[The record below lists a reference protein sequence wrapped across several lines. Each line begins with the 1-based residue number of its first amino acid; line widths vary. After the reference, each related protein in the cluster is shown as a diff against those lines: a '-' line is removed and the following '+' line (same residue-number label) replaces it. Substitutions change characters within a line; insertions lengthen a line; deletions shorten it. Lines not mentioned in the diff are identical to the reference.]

1 MAASDDLLNQ
11 WKQEK
16 QLTGEPA
23 PGTTNTSGSDALL
36 NSWKNDLESNITIS
50 VQNAAKGN
58 PERAAEVKRV
68 SRALMVPTD
77 VVDKN
82 WDNLSAFAKTRQFQ
96 MQRDAAE
103 DPVLAQMYANPDF
116 ASVAVDDYPNVSQ
129 AGKAVRN
136 LGKQPERTFTGT
148 LQDIGV
154 TAGKGIIGTGE
165 AAVGIA
171 DIVTKG
177 WVGKQMQDY
186 LGYDPDASK
195 KFLETFYSDAQQYAN
210 QNVAEAKGILPK
222 LEAAL
227 SNPSVIATTIGE
239 SVPLMLGGG
248 AIGRGLGALRG
259 LAGNAVTRS
268 AIGEGVISA
277 GSIAEQT
284 RQGDGIPNITIFGET
299 AEPGRLTTEQALA
312 SVVGGAAT
320 GLIAQ
325 IGGKAAQRLG
335 ISDIDV
341 LITGGNT
348 YNPALNK
355 SLGRQIIEGG
365 IVEGFFQEMPQSAVE
380 QLVSNYAQG
389 KPVFEGMD
397 DALVMG
403 TLAGI
408 AMGGGGPVV
417 AYPANVRADRE
428 AARNAEQKAML
439 MDMLSQH
446 AEASNLLKRD
456 PESFQQY
463 IEQVTEDGD
472 VQHVY
477 IKASVLEQLGLTEQV
492 AAAIPAVAE
501 QLQQAVSPE
510 QEIQIPV
517 AEYATKIAATE
528 ANAVLLDNLRV
539 EGESMTRAEANA
551 FIENESETLQKAYE
565 KAQTTQLTYDE
576 FKKSAKAVESDLAG
590 QFNRVGLFTPADNK
604 VQAALYSRVFSMLA
618 LRMNQTP
625 EQVYQKYKTTIAAE
639 GELDTSESL
648 SQLDIN
654 DANFLDW
661 FGASVLTEDSGRPL
675 KLYHGTADNV
685 ESFDLDHPNR
695 KDTGWLGTGV
705 YLTDSSEMAEGYA
718 NQKARAIG
726 PRGQN
731 VMPLYASLQNP
742 YMATDEDKARL
753 KAGGREAADA
763 FAKQLQ
769 SQGYDGVIY
778 QAAPDAREI
787 VVFDPAKVK
796 SVFNNGS
803 WSSDT
808 NDLLGQRGLQPVGKL
823 VPETVDAMSNVV
835 ASFEHAAGKTFKTN
849 RDFKLEIQNRV
860 LEAAKAAKVD
870 LSEFTQSVEQYL
882 VRVALADSVTA
893 LATNPNAVGWYNEKV
908 TKALRL
914 VSLVHPEINTDPQA
928 KFAFTW
934 ALAVTSNG
942 LKVDKNFELA
952 ERAYSYYKQNGKM
965 PTDIGAGTAQIAIN
979 SGLDLYNELIEKHG
993 FETVEKFMT
1002 TKQTVKEVEAFTG
1015 RNVSGENLTTEV
1027 YGAAALGPKIGNGF
1041 FANLYGHFEQL
1052 TMDRWLM
1059 RTWGRWT
1066 ATLVEENKAN
1076 VKLKRGQLKSLIQ
1089 SMTAQQRKSL
1099 EKIIKQKLLIGKN
1112 DSLDA
1117 VAKAINKAS
1126 TSPANRVAMAQI
1138 GKESAEMQTVFEEIL
1153 GPLKKNQK
1161 RVSIGDEVRKVGNSL
1176 TGYLDGQKEAPSG
1189 PPERARIR
1197 KVMAQVLTQMQ
1208 EQYPALT
1215 MSDLQALLWY
1225 PEKRLY
1231 DAAKTAEEGETSYED
1246 DEAPDYANAAAAL
1259 AKQLGVSQDLIDQT
1273 ITEVDN
1279 ELQAAERARAAGRG
1293 AGDGVLR
1300 QNARA
1305 DAGRTE
1311 AEQNLVDQINET
1323 GGITLNPDG
1332 TVFKGDSGYIATLR
1346 SITVDS
1352 VEAVPEAIKAYADEN
1367 AGLLG
1372 LDGVVIG
1379 AFAFNDGTGRV
1390 SVDLNIVTQD
1400 QDLALRIG
1408 REMDQISI
1416 WDIANSEEI
1425 KTGGTSGAGLSLA
1438 DAESFIRNL
1447 GDNYGI
1453 RNQRTEGRAGSG
1465 GIADAGMAQG
1475 GVAGLR
1481 PNAASGAGDRVAD
1494 QAVGGRSYGTATDG
1508 SVAKLGYHFSREP
1521 RTTLDSR
1528 AHGTGLAGQER
1539 VRLEQATD
1547 GRLKE
1552 RIYFYT
1558 DNGNGIKNEA
1568 GTGFNAH
1575 SVNLNNLYDIKA
1587 DPLGLRAAA
1596 AANGTDPDGVW
1607 FNAVESAIIDAGFDG
1622 YVSDAAQG
1630 NQGVAVL
1637 LGSHAVE
1644 VDQIQAP
1651 GYAQQAPRTQA
1662 RGTPVFTQYLNQN
1675 AVFYSALQ
1683 RAFENVKQGS
1693 MPADQWLKWMSSNQA
1708 KLGVKKEEIEA
1719 TGLREYLELNGK
1731 DKLSKEQIVEFLQ
1744 NNGVE
1749 INEVMKGGT
1758 PQIDYSEIDELPVPS
1773 PLQVVENDDD
1783 RLQQYKYAVKTV
1795 MDGRYIGYG
1804 NTEQDALSDAYSGY
1818 PEYWNDMNEVDAPK
1832 YAQWVLP
1839 GGENYKELLLTLP
1852 QADGEYRSAHWDE
1865 FNILAHIRFNER
1877 TDADGKRVL
1886 FIEELQSDW
1895 AQAGRKRGFDTVAP
1909 APETAAKTEYDA
1921 YVATL
1926 KDRYIDWYDKEFA
1939 DEISSQE
1946 RRRQL
1951 AASQANSMSARQLAR
1966 GIDDTDTFDRL
1977 SLASVQETSRNTAAE
1992 KASKTGVPA
2001 APFIKDTKAWV
2012 GLSIKRM
2019 IRYAAENGFDKVAF
2033 VNGKQSADRYNL
2045 AKQIDYIE
2053 YEKTGDNDYF
2063 VKAIDHTGRAAVTE
2077 YKQSPEQLENLLG
2090 KEIAQKIVNNEG
2102 EGTLLNAELTVGGE
2116 GMITFYDKIV
2126 PQVANDVLKKLGGG
2140 KVETVSL
2147 PDRTLQ
2153 EAADQL
2159 YGQPYDSL
2167 SDALKQNVQDMVNK
2181 ASTQQVSFAI
2191 TPAMRDTVMAGQ
2203 ALFQKNRG
2211 YIDPKNL
2218 ITILTSEADRSTP
2231 GHELAHAVVEIYT
2244 RIANTEG
2251 APAEIVSDLDQL
2263 LVFAG
2268 VQGADQKDR
2277 LANWSSMTL
2286 DQQRPFHEAIAYNWE
2301 IYLAEGK
2308 APSVELQSVFDRLSQ
2323 WIRDLY
2329 TAVRDHLNG
2338 IYKAEFGKDLPVMTE
2353 GVREVFDRMLASE
2366 DQIDQAQTVRNM
2378 QVLFESKPE
2387 GMDDGQWAALQQLAA
2402 EARNESIS
2410 KLTTDSI
2417 RQMRWLSNAKMRVIK
2432 QMQREALA
2440 IRVDVE
2446 REVEAEIKKSP
2457 VYKAIS
2463 FIVNGVEVLPDGTTR
2478 EATGPHKI
2486 SIAGLEDL
2494 YMGEGDRYAL
2504 LDWSQLPR
2512 KMYGAEGMHP
2522 DALAELLGF
2531 QSGDQLVRTLIEAP
2545 SLKEAVRKATDAR
2558 MLAEHGDMN
2567 NQREI
2572 DLAVERA
2579 LHNEARARFVAAEL
2593 RFVSRATAP
2602 ARAMIQ
2608 AAKRAA
2614 QNIVG
2619 TKLIKDLKPSEFG
2632 IAEARANKEAIA
2644 AQKAGD
2650 EKAVL
2655 NAMQSALLNNQLAAV
2670 AAETRSQ
2677 IDKGL
2682 VYLRKVTSDAN
2693 RKRIGADAGDQIDAL
2708 LSRFDLS
2715 APGSTLRSMS
2725 EWMSK
2730 VTEAGFDPSI
2740 SADMLNDNFRKPFK
2754 MMTVKEFNDLMD
2766 AVRQI
2771 EHLGRNEQMML
2782 TAAKDTAYKQARD
2795 EMVVSINANA
2805 NGRKADVR
2813 TAKTKL
2819 GKMAQGMHRFFAE
2832 HIKAATIARIL
2843 DGGKEGPVWEYL
2855 IRPANASADR
2865 ETAMRAEATRDITEI
2880 LAPVLKSKMG
2890 GKGVLVP
2897 SIGRALNKEERIAV
2911 ALNMGNEG
2919 NMQRLL
2925 SGENWTIEQVVPIL
2939 GSLTAAELEAVQK
2952 IWDYSETKHK
2962 PLIAAQWRRLY
2973 GREPEWVEP
2982 RPMTVKSADGQVVN
2996 LRGGYYPIVYDPRA
3010 SLRAGENYDAEA
3022 ARMEMQGFISA
3033 TISTSFAK
3041 SRVQMVKDRP
3051 LLLSLAGVY
3060 NGINDVIHALSWQEY
3075 IIDANRLLRSFSID
3089 QAIRTQYGPEFKQQL
3104 KGWVKDVAVGER
3116 AAQEGGT
3123 QAINFVRQ
3131 SVSAAGLGFNIMSA
3145 LQQVTGFSSS
3155 IVKIGAQYVG
3165 RGIAKTMANPAA
3177 AIKMVYEKSTFM
3189 ANRGRTQ
3196 FRELNELRNMVQGE
3210 TSVAR
3215 GVKVGTY
3222 FMMAQMQRMVDVP
3235 TWIGAYEKA
3244 IGQGNDDARA
3254 IALADQA
3261 VIDSQGGGMLKD
3273 LSKIE
3278 RGGPWLKLFTVFYS
3292 YMGTQFNLAVAEGMT
3307 ERSKGKLAAKALML
3321 TVVPV
3326 VLAYAIKHGLTPD
3339 DDDEWDWEKIAKE
3352 LVTENIAYLM
3362 GMMILVRELAG
3373 AAKIVVGTEGGNRGY
3388 PGPAGLRMYNDLY
3401 TFATQAKQG
3410 DFDDAFRKSAINLLG
3425 DFTGLPSAQINRTIN
3440 GVDALVEGKTSNPAA
3455 VLTGFEKR

>member
-11 WKQEK
+11 WKKEQE
-16 QLTGEPA
+16 LTAAPA
-23 PGTTNTSGSDALL
+23 AGTTTNSTGSDALL
-36 NSWKNDLESNITIS
+36 NSWKNDLESNITVS

-58 PERAAEVKRV
+58 PERAAEVQKV
-68 SRALMVPTD
+68 ARALLVPTD

-96 MQRDAAE
+96 MQRNAAE
-103 DPVLAQMYANPDF
+103 DPILAHMYANPDF
-116 ASVAVDDYPNVSQ
+116 AAVAVDDYPNVSQ
-129 AGKAVRN
+129 AGAAIRN

-165 AAVGIA
+165 AAVGLA

-177 WVGKQMQDY
+177 WVGKQMEDY

-195 KFLETFYSDAQQYAN
+195 KFLETFYSDAQKYAN

-227 SNPSVIATTIGE
+227 SNPSVIATTVGE
-239 SVPLMLGGG
+239 SIPLMLGGG
-248 AIGRGLGALRG
+248 VIGRGLGALRG
-259 LAGNAVTRS
+259 LAGNAITRS
-268 AIGEGVISA
+268 AIGEGVVSA

-284 RQGDGIPNITIFGET
+284 RQGEGIPNITIFGET
-299 AEPGRLTTEQALA
+299 REPGRLTTEQALA

-320 GLIAQ
+320 SLIAQ
-325 IGGKAAQRLG
+325 VGAKAAQRLG
-335 ISDIDV
+335 ITDIDV

-365 IVEGFFQEMPQSAVE
+365 IVEGFFQEMPQSGVE

-389 KPVFEGMD
+389 KPIFEGMD

-439 MDMLSQH
+439 MDMFAQH

-477 IKASVLEQLGLTEQV
+477 IKASVLQQLGMAEQV

-517 AEYATKIAATE
+517 AEYATKIAPTE

-539 EGESMTRAEANA
+539 EGETMTRAEANA
-551 FIENESETLQKAYE
+551 FIESESETLQKAYE
-565 KAQTTQLTYDE
+565 KAQNTKLSFDE
-576 FKKSAKAVESDLAG
+576 FKKSAKAVESDLAS
-590 QFNRVGLFTPADNK
+590 QFNQVGLFTPADNK

-618 LRMNQTP
+618 LRLNQTP
-625 EQVYQKYKTTIAAE
+625 QQVYDKFKTTIAAE
-639 GELDTSESL
+639 GSLTTALGTDHFSQENGVQKSEMGTNKLSDQAEYDKALAGFTDYYGDRTKAERLLGDYISSVNSL
-648 SQLDIN
+648 VNNGGKIYRVVFADSPKQIEVE
-654 DANFLDW
+654 NFGRHW
-661 FGASVLTEDSGRPL
+661 VADSGDLGMIGDNLRNYFGQGANAYIIEATVPAGVVTNANVDIAANPEEREVGMVSNPQGVSY
-675 KLYHGTADNV
+675 KIYEAD
-685 ESFDLDHPNR
+685 D
-695 KDTGWLGTGV
+695 
-705 YLTDSSEMAEGYA
+705 
-718 NQKARAIG
+718 Q
-726 PRGQN
+726 
-731 VMPLYASLQNP
+731 
-742 YMATDEDKARL
+742 
-753 KAGGREAADA
+753 
-763 FAKQLQ
+763 
-769 SQGYDGVIY
+769 Y
-778 QAAPDAREI
+778 Q
-787 VVFDPAKVK
+787 PAKTIADFSADVL
-796 SVFNNGS
+796 N
-803 WSSDT
+803 
-808 NDLLGQRGLQPVGKL
+808 QRGVQRPGKP
-823 VPETVDAMSNVV
+823 VPESVDAVSNV
-835 ASFEHAAGKTFKTN
+835 AAAFNHAAGQTFKTN
-849 RDFKLEIQNRV
+849 RDFKLDIQNRV

-870 LSEFTQSVEQYL
+870 LSEFTQGVEEYL
-882 VRVALADSVTA
+882 VRVALADSMTA
-893 LATNPNAVGWYNEKV
+893 LETNPNAVGWYNEKV

-914 VSLVHPEINTDPQA
+914 VSLIHPEIATDSQA

-965 PTDIGAGTAQIAIN
+965 PTDMDAGKAQIAIN
-979 SGLDLYNELIEKHG
+979 AGLDLFNELIEKHG

-1002 TKQTVKEVEAFTG
+1002 TRQTVKEVEAFTG

-1066 ATLVEENKAN
+1066 GTLVEENKAN
-1076 VKLKRGQLKSLIQ
+1076 VKLKRSQLKSLIQ
-1089 SMTAQQRKSL
+1089 AMTPQQRKTF
-1099 EKIIKQKLLIGKN
+1099 EKIIKQKLLVGKS

-1126 TSPANRVAMAQI
+1126 TAPANRVAMAQV
-1138 GKESAEMQTVFEEIL
+1138 GKESADMQAVFEEIL
-1153 GPLKKNQK
+1153 GPLKKNQV
-1161 RVSIGDEVRKVGNSL
+1161 RASIGDELRKVGNSL

-1197 KVMAQVLTQMQ
+1197 KVMAQVLEQMQ
-1208 EQYPALT
+1208 AQYPALT

-1259 AKQLGVSQDLIDQT
+1259 AKELGVSQDLIDQT
-1273 ITEVDN
+1273 IAEVDD
-1279 ELQAAERARAAGRG
+1279 ELQAAERARRAGRG
-1293 AGDGVLR
+1293 AGDGILGQGAQQGVLN
-1300 QNARA
+1300 Q
-1305 DAGRTE
+1305 AGRAEEVSLTE
-1311 AEQNLVDQINET
+1311 EEKALAEDIKSNGGVTLDKNGNAAVIDSGYVVAIRSQNVVGAESAVRALRDFVKENEVLLNRENVVVGVFKFDDGSNRFSIDLNVVIPDRDAAVQIGTALDQIAIWDAANSTVIET
-1323 GGITLNPDG
+1323 GG
-1332 TVFKGDSGYIATLR
+1332 KGG
-1346 SITVDS
+1346 
-1352 VEAVPEAIKAYADEN
+1352 
-1367 AGLLG
+1367 LG
-1372 LDGVVIG
+1372 LDIAVADSLLSAIDNGEYNVRLEELQARSQVNGG
-1379 AFAFNDGTGRV
+1379 AVGQV
-1390 SVDLNIVTQD
+1390 QS
-1400 QDLALRIG
+1400 
-1408 REMDQISI
+1408 
-1416 WDIANSEEI
+1416 
-1425 KTGGTSGAGLSLA
+1425 
-1438 DAESFIRNL
+1438 
-1447 GDNYGI
+1447 
-1453 RNQRTEGRAGSG
+1453 AGSNG
-1465 GIADAGMAQG
+1465 ASIA
-1475 GVAGLR
+1475 
-1481 PNAASGAGDRVAD
+1481 SDRRSD
-1494 QAVGGRSYGTATDG
+1494 QAVGGRSYGTATEG
-1508 SVAKLGYHFSREP
+1508 SVARLGYHFSREP
-1521 RTTLDSR
+1521 RTTLDGR
-1528 AHGTGLAGQER
+1528 AHGTGLTAQER
-1539 VRLEQATD
+1539 VRLAQAD
-1547 GRLKE
+1547 DARIKE
-1552 RIYFYT
+1552 RIYFYV
-1558 DNGNGIKNEA
+1558 DNGNGIKPESGVGA
-1568 GTGFNAH
+1568 NAH

-1622 YVSDAAQG
+1622 YVSDTAQT

-1637 LGSHAVE
+1637 LGRHAVE

-1651 GYAQQAPRTQA
+1651 GFTQPAPRTQA
-1662 RGTPVFTQYLNQN
+1662 RGTPVFTKYLNQN
-1675 AVFYSALQ
+1675 AIFYSALQ
-1683 RAFENVKQGS
+1683 RAFESVKQGS
-1693 MPADQWLKWMSSNQA
+1693 MPADQWIKWLSSNQP

-1731 DKLSKEQIVEFLQ
+1731 DKLTKEQIVEFLQ
-1744 NNGVE
+1744 NNGVRVE
-1749 INEVMKGGT
+1749 EVMYGDMDAFSRR
-1758 PQIDYSEIDELPVPS
+1758 I
-1773 PLQVVENDDD
+1773 ENQ
-1783 RLQQYKYAVKTV
+1783 L
-1795 MDGRYIGYG
+1795 
-1804 NTEQDALSDAYSGY
+1804 EQDGTSQGFTIEPNGDRYDLIDRWGDLVRTVEFVYEAADIIANRVSDT
-1818 PEYWNDMNEVDAPK
+1818 DTK
-1832 YAQWVLP
+1832 YEQYQLP
-1839 GGENYKELLLTLP
+1839 GGTKYKELIFTLP
-1852 QADGEYRSAHWDE
+1852 TAMGAYNKFTDDLRAKYGKGGFDSLPLTDEERYTLDKLMEQGEDEPYQHPHWKE
-1865 FNILAHIRFNER
+1865 TNVLAHIRFNER
-1877 TDADGKRVL
+1877 TDTDGKRVL
-1886 FIEELQSDW
+1886 FIEEIQSDW
-1895 AQAGRKRGFDTVAP
+1895 AQEGRKQGFGVEKPSQIRQLENGDYVVTGTNGQEVNIGPHANPEMVAQGLGISSKP
-1909 APETAAKTEYDA
+1909 STIPDAPFVKKTE
-1921 YVATL
+1921 
-1926 KDRYIDWYDKEFA
+1926 
-1939 DEISSQE
+1939 
-1946 RRRQL
+1946 
-1951 AASQANSMSARQLAR
+1951 
-1966 GIDDTDTFDRL
+1966 
-1977 SLASVQETSRNTAAE
+1977 
-1992 KASKTGVPA
+1992 
-2001 APFIKDTKAWV
+2001 AWV
-2012 GLSIKRM
+2012 GLAIKRM
-2019 IRYAAENGFDKVAF
+2019 IRYAADNKIDKVAF
-2033 VNGKQSADRYNL
+2033 VSGEQSHKRFPQKNNGESSLPGFK
-2045 AKQIDYIE
+2045 K
-2053 YEKTGDNDYF
+2053 
-2063 VKAIDHTGRAAVTE
+2063 
-2077 YKQSPEQLENLLG
+2077 
-2090 KEIAQKIVNNEG
+2090 
-2102 EGTLLNAELTVGGE
+2102 
-2116 GMITFYDKIV
+2116 FYDEIV

-2140 KVETVSL
+2140 KVETIKVNSFEL
-2147 PDRTLQ
+2147 DENMDEVQTTP
-2153 EAADQL
+2153 EQL
-2159 YGQPYDSL
+2159 GF
-2167 SDALKQNVQDMVNK
+2167 
-2181 ASTQQVSFAI
+2181 TI
-2191 TPAMRDTVMAGQ
+2191 TPAMRDAVLAGQ

-2218 ITILTSEADRSTP
+2218 IAILTPDADRSTP

-2244 RIANTEG
+2244 RIANAEG

-2268 VQGADQKDR
+2268 VQGADQKER
-2277 LANWSSMTL
+2277 LANWSAMTL
-2286 DQQRPFHEAIAYNWE
+2286 DEQRPFHEAIAYNWE

-2329 TAVRDHLNG
+2329 VAVRDHLNG
-2338 IYKAEFGKDLPVMTE
+2338 IYKAEFGKDLPIMTE
-2353 GVREVFDRMLASE
+2353 GVREVFDRMLASQ
-2366 DQIDQAQTVRNM
+2366 DQIAQAESVRNM

-2387 GMDDGQWAALQQLAA
+2387 GMDDAQWAALQQLAA
-2402 EARNESIS
+2402 EARDMSIS
-2410 KLTTDSI
+2410 KLTTDSL

-2457 VYKAIS
+2457 VYKAVS
-2463 FIVNGVEVLPDGTTR
+2463 YIVDGVEVLTDGTTR

-2494 YMGEGDRYAL
+2494 YMGDGDRYAL

-2558 MLAEHGDMN
+2558 MLAEYGEMN
-2567 NQREI
+2567 TQREI

-2614 QNIVG
+2614 QNIIN
-2619 TKLIKDLKPSEFG
+2619 TKLIKDLKPSEYG
-2632 IAEARANKEAIA
+2632 IAEARANKEAMT
-2644 AQKAGD
+2644 AQKKGD
-2650 EKAVL
+2650 DKAVL
-2655 NAMQSALLNNQLAAV
+2655 SAMQSALLNNQLAAV
-2670 AAETRSQ
+2670 AADTRSQ

-2715 APGSTLRSMS
+2715 APGSTVRSMS
-2725 EWMSK
+2725 EWVAK

-2740 SADMLNDNFRKPFK
+2740 SPDMLNDNFRKPFK
-2754 MMTVKEFNDLMD
+2754 MMSVKEFNDLMD

-2782 TAAKDTAYKQARD
+2782 TAAKDTAYKEARD
-2795 EMVVSINANA
+2795 QMVESINANA
-2805 NGRKADVR
+2805 NGRTADVR

-2819 GKMAQGMHRFFAE
+2819 GKMAQGLHRFFAE

-2855 IRPANASADR
+2855 IRPANAAADR

-2911 ALNMGNEG
+2911 ALNMGNDG
-2919 NMQRLL
+2919 NIQRLL
-2925 SGENWTIEQVVPIL
+2925 SGENWTIEQVTPIL
-2939 GSLTAAELEAVQK
+2939 ESLTAAELEAVQK
-2952 IWDYSETKHK
+2952 IWDYSEQKHK
-2962 PLIAAQWRRLY
+2962 PLIAEQWRRLY

-2982 RPMTVKSADGQVVN
+2982 RPMTVKSSDGQVVN

-3010 SLRAGENYDAEA
+3010 SQRAGELYDAEQ

-3060 NGINDVIHALSWQEY
+3060 NGVNDVIHALSWQEY

-3089 QAIRTQYGPEFKQQL
+3089 QAIRTRYGPEFKQQL
-3104 KGWVKDVAVGER
+3104 KAWVKDVAVGER
-3116 AAQEGGT
+3116 AAQEGGA

-3155 IVKIGAQYVG
+3155 IVKIGARYVG
-3165 RGIAKTMANPAA
+3165 RGITKTMANPAA

-3210 TSVAR
+3210 TAVAR
-3215 GVKVGTY
+3215 GVKTGTY
-3222 FMMAQMQRMVDVP
+3222 FMMAQMQRMVDIP

-3244 IGQGNDDARA
+3244 IGEGNDEARA
-3254 IALADQA
+3254 IALADQS

-3292 YMGTQFNLAVAEGMT
+3292 YMGTQFNLVTAEAMT
-3307 ERSKGKLAAKALML
+3307 ERSKGKLAAKMLML
-3321 TVVPV
+3321 TIVPV

-3339 DDDEWDWEKIAKE
+3339 DEDEWDWEKIAKE
-3352 LVTENIAYLM
+3352 LISENLAYLM
-3362 GMMILVRELAG
+3362 GMMIIVRELG
-3373 AAKIVVGTEGGNRGY
+3373 AAAKVVVGAEGGNRGY
-3388 PGPAGLRMYNDLY
+3388 GGPAGTRMISDLY

-3410 DFDDAFRKSAINLLG
+3410 DFDDAFRKAAINLLG

-3440 GVDALVEGKTSNPAA
+3440 GVDALIEGKTSNPAA